1 MMALVE
7 GRAADPSRVEAM
19 CDAQRHRGPDDAGLW
34 QSRDRRVA
42 LGHRRLS
49 IIDLSP
55 SGHQPMHDDADT
67 LHIVFNGEIYNF
79 VELRSELETL
89 GHAFR
94 TQSDTEVILIGYRQ
108 WGLGILDRLVGMF
121 AFGLHD
127 STSGDL
133 LLARD
138 PLGIKPV
145 YYTQADGALSF
156 ASEIGALRAVVD
168 CGAPDP
174 EAIAEYL
181 LWGSIGA
188 PRTLH
193 SRVRALPPG
202 AWLRVRGGRVEGPN
216 IYYRLEDEIGH
227 CESMDGAEAARY
239 ARDCLLAS
247 VRRHRIADVEV
258 GAFLSGGVDSVALV
272 GLMTEVSDRP
282 ITSVNLSFQREAL
295 DEGPIS
301 EQAALLY
308 GTKHHR
314 IPIRVDEIRERLLTA
329 VRSLDQPSIDGIN
342 VYFVSE
348 AAVRVGLK
356 VAISGV
362 GGDELFAGYSTFDG
376 MAPIHRTQS
385 LLDWLPGMGALRDP
399 VSRALPRI
407 VPRQAA
413 HKVAMALRHGRSWP
427 GAYFAQRGLFS
438 LDQTTALL
446 APEVRDAVRACLP
459 EAHMSGRVGNRDLP
473 ESERVSVYELRQYLQ
488 SQLLRDTDAM
498 SMRHSLEVR
507 TPLVD
512 RQLISELFRIPSEHR
527 HARPAKRLFREAVRP
542 PVPPQVW
549 ARKKQ
554 GFGFPIDEW
563 LAEGSLPVTLPD
575 HPVLDRRAVAQVETD
590 YRAGRLHW
598 SRYWALLILGSFLS
612 ERSA

>member
-7 GRAADPSRVEAM
+7 GRAADPRRVETM

-34 QSRDRRVA
+34 HSRDRRVA

-55 SGHQPMHDDADT
+55 SGHQPMHDTADS

-79 VELRSELETL
+79 GELRVELEKL

-94 TQSDTEVILIGYRQ
+94 THSDTEVILVGYRQ
-108 WGLGILDRLVGMF
+108 WGLGVLDRLVGMF
-121 AFGLHD
+121 AFGIHD
-127 STSGDL
+127 SATGEL

-145 YYTQADGALSF
+145 YYIEAEGELSF
-156 ASEIGALRAVVD
+156 ASEVGALRAVVD
-168 CGAPDP
+168 CGDPDP
-174 EAIAEYL
+174 RAIAEYL
-181 LWGSIGA
+181 MWGSIGA

-193 SRVRALPPG
+193 SRVHALPPG
-202 AWLRVRGGRVEGPN
+202 SWLRVRGGRVDGPHA
-216 IYYRLEDEIGH
+216 YYRIEDEIGRI
-227 CESMDGAEAARY
+227 EPMDGVEAARY
-239 ARDCLLAS
+239 VRECLLAS

-301 EQAALLY
+301 ELAASLY
-308 GTKHHR
+308 GARHHR
-314 IPIRVDEIRERLLTA
+314 IPIRVDEIRERLVAA
-329 VRSLDQPSIDGIN
+329 VGSLDQPSIDGIN

-348 AAVRVGLK
+348 AAVRAGLK

-362 GGDELFAGYSTFDG
+362 GGDELFAGYSTFDA
-376 MAPIHRTQS
+376 MAPIQRAQS
-385 LLDWLPGMGALRDP
+385 LLDWLPGMAKLRDP
-399 VSRALPRI
+399 LSRMLPRI
-407 VPRQAA
+407 LNRQSTHKAA
-413 HKVAMALRHGRSWP
+413 MVLRHGHSWP

-438 LDQTTALL
+438 FDQTTALL
-446 APEVRDAVRACLP
+446 SPAVRAAARDCLP
-459 EAHMSGRVGNRDLP
+459 ETHMAARVVDRDLP
-473 ESERVSVYELRQYLQ
+473 ESERVSLYEIRQYLQ

-512 RQLISELFRIPSEHR
+512 RQLVSELFRIPTEHR
-527 HARPAKRLFREAVRP
+527 HARPAKKLFREAVRP

-554 GFGFPIDEW
+554 GFNFPIDEW
-563 LAEGSLPVTLPD
+563 IKEGSLPMSLPD
-575 HPVLDRRAVAQVETD
+575 HPVLDREAVAQVEID

-598 SRYWALLILGSFLS
+598 SRYWAMLILGTFLS
-612 ERSA
+612 SQ